1 MEMFL
6 NWRNRRCLKKNR
18 TMPGRGPEW
27 SNINTDTIQKNSLT
41 CSIEKSSWYFTF
53 QFHKWQQR
61 FSEHDVSWIKA
72 PHLSNLIFL
81 VSNRISI
88 QFLIA
93 QSCPESSGQTTF
105 KVVYGNMVHNGTS
118 EPIEWSAD
126 ACHSS
131 QGCSAVVN
139 NKGSWNLLSLQHV
152 YQHNSEYFVWMMFT
166 VAAVNSWSRS
176 AFGKYERLTI
186 NPQALN

>member
-1 MEMFL
+1 MIRHKHTQYRKIL
-6 NWRNRRCLKKNR
+6 LPVALRKVV
-18 TMPGRGPEW
+18 
-27 SNINTDTIQKNSLT
+27 
-41 CSIEKSSWYFTF
+41 WYFTF

-72 PHLSNLIFL
+72 PHLSNRIFL
-81 VSNRISI
+81 VSSRISI
-88 QFLIA
+88 QFLIV

-105 KVVYGNMVHNGTS
+105 KVVYGNMVQNSTS

-131 QGCSAVVN
+131 QGCSALVN
-139 NKGSWNLLSLQHV
+139 NKGSLNLLSLQHV

-166 VAAVNSWSRS
+166 VAAVNSRSRS
-176 AFGKYERLTI
+176 AFSKYERLTV